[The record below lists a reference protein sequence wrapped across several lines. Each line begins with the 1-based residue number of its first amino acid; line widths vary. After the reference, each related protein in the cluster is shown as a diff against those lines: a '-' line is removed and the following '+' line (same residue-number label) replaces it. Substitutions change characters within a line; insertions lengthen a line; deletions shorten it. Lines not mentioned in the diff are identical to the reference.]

1 MNRREVRH
9 VPKDKVGERVQE
21 FVDED
26 ATSITVTP
34 EGDGAYRI
42 VALLP

>member
-1 MNRREVRH
+1 MNRREAKH
-9 VPKDKVGERVQE
+9 VPKDEVSVLVQE

-34 EGDGAYRI
+34 EGDGTYRI